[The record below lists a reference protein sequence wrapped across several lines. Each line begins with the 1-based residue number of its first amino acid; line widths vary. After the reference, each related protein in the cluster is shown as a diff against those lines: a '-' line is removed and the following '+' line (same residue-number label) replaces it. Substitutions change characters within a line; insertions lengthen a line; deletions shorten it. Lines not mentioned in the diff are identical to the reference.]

1 MSICS
6 AAYNGESQKGVIERE
21 EIALYFCRMHNGVS
35 RIEELK
41 LDLFGTILNW
51 PPRFF
56 GDEMGDLI
64 AISKAAVKRQ
74 GASRS

>member
-1 MSICS
+1 
-6 AAYNGESQKGVIERE
+6 VIEGE
-21 EIALYFCRMHNGVS
+21 KIALYFCRMDNAVS

-41 LDLFGTILNW
+41 LDPFGNILNW

-74 GASRS
+74 GANRS